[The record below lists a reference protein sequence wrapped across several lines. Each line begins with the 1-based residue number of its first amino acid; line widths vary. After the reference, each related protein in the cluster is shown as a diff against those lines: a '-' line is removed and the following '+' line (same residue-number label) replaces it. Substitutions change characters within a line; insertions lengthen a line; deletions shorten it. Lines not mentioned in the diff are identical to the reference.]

1 MREDRKFKAS
11 DVSGPSI
18 WSLFYAI
25 EPTGHTTQ
33 QSIVIAIIER
43 GWMQT
48 SPTDFCRTFSQ
59 NNRFRKS
66 YGD

>member
-1 MREDRKFKAS
+1 MKPLHQFNEIDCKTDKK
-11 DVSGPSI
+11 V
-18 WSLFYAI
+18 LQLTI

-33 QSIVIAIIER
+33 QLIAIVIIEH
-43 GWMQT
+43 GCMQT
-48 SPTDFCRTFSQ
+48 SPTDFARTFSQ